1 MRSALM
7 PQPILTVLIAAYQA
21 EKTIHRAIDSV
32 LLQADTNVVLAPDDG
47 SQKYK
52 HLEIEYPGK
61 VTVLASSYR
70 DGPGRTRNR
79 AFEASA
85 GAFVTMLDCDDYFG
99 ANALNEALALA
110 HHSRHKIA
118 FFRTVYIHEGTGLIC
133 RELPRS
139 QSLSF
144 EMFIGFHGSIHALYP
159 RNMWHPYTDHWISQD
174 VLFDA
179 KTLLASEGTAP
190 MTNAPHFKTIHP
202 SSVSASTDQARIN
215 AEYSLVLRQEAHPR
229 IQQLFHEK
237 LRVGKRYQQVRALG
251 HSHSFHEFV
260 RAHDAH
266 HIPSDDR

>member
-1 MRSALM
+1 M

-21 EKTIHRAIDSV
+21 ETTIHRAIDSV
-32 LLQADTNVVLAPDDG
+32 LLQADAEVVVAPDDG
-47 SQKYK
+47 SHKYK
-52 HLEIEYPGK
+52 DLETEYPGK
-61 VTVLASSYR
+61 VAVLEPSYR
-70 DGPGRTRNR
+70 AGPGRTRNR

-85 GAFVTMLDCDDYFG
+85 GAFITMLDCDDYFG
-99 ANALNEALALA
+99 ANALEEALALA
-110 HHSRHKIA
+110 HQSVLKTA
-118 FFRTVYIHEGTGLIC
+118 FFRTVYIHEGSGEIC
-133 RELPRS
+133 RELPP
-139 QSLSF
+139 LPTLTF
-144 EMFIGFHGSIHALYP
+144 EMFIDFHGSIHALYP
-159 RNMWHPYTDHWISQD
+159 RSMWQPYTDLRISQD

-179 KTLLASEGTAP
+179 NMLLASEGVAP
-190 MTNAPHFKTIHP
+190 LTNAPHFKTIHP